1 MSPSYR
7 EETAVPGLDHIV
19 LACRDLN
26 ELASRFE
33 RIGFTL
39 TPEAHHPWGTANR
52 LVQLDGAFLELL
64 AIADD
69 ELIMPAAAGNFSFGA
84 FNRQF
89 LAAEE
94 GASMMVLQGN
104 GISDQRRFTAA
115 GIGPFEL
122 FSFERTAVQPDGS
135 AKTVAFDLAFAVS
148 EQLPNIGFFTC
159 LNKYPENFWKPAY
172 QVHPNG
178 ARKLARITIVADNP
192 SDHHAFLSAYSGQR
206 EMRAT
211 SFGLD
216 LDTGEGT
223 ISVLTPTGFET
234 LYGQP
239 VPASSDFLPAIA
251 AYDIIVE
258 DTEKVKSIL
267 NENNQ
272 AFSEIGP
279 RIVPQVGIPG
289 MTALAFLSV

>member
-1 MSPSYR
+1 M
-7 EETAVPGLDHIV
+7 PGLDHIV

-26 ELASRFE
+26 ATASRFE
-33 RIGFTL
+33 RSGFTL

-52 LVQLDGAFLELL
+52 LVQLDGSFLELL
-64 AIADD
+64 AIAND
-69 ELIMPAAAGNFSFGA
+69 ESIVPAEAGKFSFGA

-94 GASMMVLQGN
+94 GASMMVLRGA
-104 GISDQRRFTAA
+104 GRSDQRRFEAA
-115 GIGPFEL
+115 GIGPFDL
-122 FSFERTAVQPDGS
+122 FSFERTAVQPDGT
-135 AKTVAFDLAFAVS
+135 AKTVAFDLAFAMS
-148 EQLPNIGFFTC
+148 EQLPNISFFTC

-192 SDHHAFLSAYSGQR
+192 SDHHAFLSAYSRQR

-211 SFGLD
+211 SFGID
-216 LDTGEGT
+216 IDTDQGT
-223 ISVLTPTGFET
+223 ISVLTPIGFET

-239 VPASSDFLPAIA
+239 APAATNFLPAIT
-251 AYDIIVE
+251 AYDVIVD
-258 DTEKVKSIL
+258 DTAKVKSIL

-272 AFSEIGP
+272 PFRVVGRRVIPEIGMP
-279 RIVPQVGIPG
+279 GI
-289 MTALAFLSV
+289 TILAFLSV